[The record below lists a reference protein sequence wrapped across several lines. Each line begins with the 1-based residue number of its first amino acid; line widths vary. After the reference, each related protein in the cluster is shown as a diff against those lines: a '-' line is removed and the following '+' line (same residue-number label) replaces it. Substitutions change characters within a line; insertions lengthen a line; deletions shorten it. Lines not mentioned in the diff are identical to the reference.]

1 MRRLWRDKYIYEMN
15 AQTAP
20 AYEVEPGETFV
31 VEVWDAFAGRYTGRK
46 TEEYEEKLANPST
59 GPIYVRGFQPGD
71 IMSIEILDIKPI
83 GQGILHT
90 AEGWKILDIND
101 EYAIYREN
109 LMIPLK
115 PMIGVM
121 GLAPSEGIFDY
132 RTPGDY
138 GGNMDTNDICSGS
151 ALCLKVQVPGGL
163 LVMGDVHACMGEGE
177 SNGMGIEVAADIT
190 IKITKKEEDISS
202 FPFIIRENAIISI
215 SSADT
220 LDAAAWNAVEEMR
233 KIVMKLL
240 KVDKDEARLL
250 VGVLGNVRIS
260 QIVNPKKTVRVEM
273 PMIKTSEGW
282 KLAQQV

>member
-1 MRRLWRDKYIYEMN
+1 MRRLWRNKYIYEMD

-20 AYEVEPGETFV
+20 AYEIDQDETFV

-46 TEEYEEKLANPST
+46 VEKYEEKLANPST

-71 IMSIEILDIKPI
+71 IMAIEIFDIKPV

-90 AEGWKILDIND
+90 ASGWKILDIND
-101 EYAIYREN
+101 EYAIYSEN

-121 GLAPSEGIFDY
+121 GIAPSEGIFDY

-138 GGNMDTNDICSGS
+138 GGNMDTNDVCSGS
-151 ALCLKVQVPGGL
+151 TLCLKVQVPGGL
-163 LVMGDVHACMGEGE
+163 LAMGDVHACMGEGE

-190 IKITKKEEDISS
+190 LKIRKLDEDISS
-202 FPFIIRENAIISI
+202 HPFIIKNDGIVTI

-220 LDAAAWNAVEEMR
+220 LDTAAWNAVEEMR
-233 KIVMKLL
+233 KIVMTTLNF
-240 KVDKDEARLL
+240 DKDEARLL

-260 QIVNPKKTVRVEM
+260 QIVNPKKTARVEM
-273 PMIKTSEGW
+273 PLIKTSEGW
-282 KLAQQV
+282 KIKIQ